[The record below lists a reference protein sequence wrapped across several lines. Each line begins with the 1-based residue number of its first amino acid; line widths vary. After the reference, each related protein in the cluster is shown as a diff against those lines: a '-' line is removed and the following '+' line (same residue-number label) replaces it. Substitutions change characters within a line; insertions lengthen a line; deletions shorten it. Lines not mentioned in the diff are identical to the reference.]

1 MLMTIIFDEPADRGP
16 RSQQTSSPAQEQEH
30 QVVNKIWKV
39 FSAGM
44 SLYNTFNQSVVV
56 YL

>member
-1 MLMTIIFDEPADRGP
+1 MTIIFDEPADRGP
-16 RSQQTSSPAQEQEH
+16 RSQQTSSPTQEQEH
-30 QVVNKIWKV
+30 QAVNKIWKV